1 MRGGTQVRA
10 TADQQDK
17 LHDYVY
23 VVYDPSISGTEVPS
37 GTTYGSIVSEDLPDK
52 YHQDMG
58 SQSGIYFFR
67 LDGATGD
74 YTMPVLIDDPSTRGG
89 LQRFPDISVDNGSM
103 HAIWWDSRNDT
114 CYDSARPLGNCADAS
129 TVPSLDAF
137 SASGSTATLTWSSV
151 ERLSDVTSNPNW
163 EQFSGRTV
171 PFGGDYLYISSVDN
185 FSYGVWTDWRNTVQ
199 GTDPRETPEDEDA
212 TTSDVKQCRTQV
224 DGSFTSDTCPYLGG
238 LDQNIYGAITP

>member
-1 MRGGTQVRA
+1 
-10 TADQQDK
+10 
-17 LHDYVY
+17 
-23 VVYDPSISGTEVPS
+23 
-37 GTTYGSIVSEDLPDK
+37 VSEDLPDK
-52 YHQDMG
+52 YHQNVG

-74 YTMPVLIDDPSTRGG
+74 HTTPVLIDDPSTRGG

-103 HAIWWDSRNDT
+103 HAIWWDSRNDG
-114 CYDSARPLGNCADAS
+114 CYDPAQPLGNCADGS

-137 SASGSTATLTWSSV
+137 GASGSTATLTWSAST
-151 ERLSDVTSNPNW
+151 RLSTVTSNPNY

-171 PFGGDYLYISSVDN
+171 PFGGDYLYISSVGS

-212 TTSDVKQCRTQV
+212 ATSDVKQCRTQNL
-224 DGSFTSDTCPYLGG
+224 DGSFTRDMCPYAGG
-238 LDQNIYGAITP
+238 LDQNIYGDVTP